1 MISKKAETLMSDL
14 RNVVHSVSGTDDP
27 YFSIEFA
34 IRTYFLANYIEGL
47 EMRESDYKK
56 RIAKLEGQLLD
67 ADESY
72 TFLAEHEVTLANEFR
87 KQIAALE
94 RSLAKSDKQ
103 GIRLLIE
110 NCEYKDALRTAG
122 DYIERLIEFGNM
134 LASVSLLEG
143 LVEVEDW
150 KELTAEWEGAE

>member
-1 MISKKAETLMSDL
+1 MSDL
-14 RNVVHSVSGTDDP
+14 RRVVHSVSGTDDP

-47 EMRESDYKK
+47 EMREADYKK
-56 RIAKLEGQLLD
+56 RIAELEEQLLD

-72 TFLAEHEVTLANEFR
+72 AFLAEHEQNLAKEFR
-87 KQIAALE
+87 NQIAALE
-94 RSLAKSDKQ
+94 STLAKSDKQ

-122 DYIERLIEFGNM
+122 DYIEQLIEAGEKMFT
-134 LASVSLLEG
+134 AVIAAADPYDEG
-143 LVEVEDW
+143 MREWDKIVNDW
-150 KELTAEWEGAE
+150 KEG